1 MRYTHNPVELQLRV
15 SLLLGLFK
23 NDIITSACDLIGPKH
38 KNRSRM
44 IRIRTWE
51 RWRKDLNSAG
61 HTHTNTTRIK
71 RQIRANSTPH
81 MPHAHTRTCDDVHTF
96 RPRLG
101 ILDSKK
107 PNHRN
112 HTSGTHT
119 APKISSKTN
128 APVCHVTVA
137 PPSLSV
143 QRFKYFC

>member
-61 HTHTNTTRIK
+61 HTHANAARIK

-81 MPHAHTRTCDDVHTF
+81 MPHAHTRTCDGAHTHIQTASGHS
-96 RPRLG
+96 RQQKAKPQKPHQWHTHSAKDLIQNQCARLPRYCSPL
-101 ILDSKK
+101 
-107 PNHRN
+107 P
-112 HTSGTHT
+112 
-119 APKISSKTN
+119 
-128 APVCHVTVA
+128 
-137 PPSLSV
+137 
-143 QRFKYFC
+143 